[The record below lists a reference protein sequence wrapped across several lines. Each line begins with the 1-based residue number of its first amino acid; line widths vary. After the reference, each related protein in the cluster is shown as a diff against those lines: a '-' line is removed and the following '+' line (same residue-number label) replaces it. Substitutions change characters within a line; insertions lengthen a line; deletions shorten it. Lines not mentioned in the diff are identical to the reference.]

1 MDCAKA
7 GRLIRTLRLE
17 RGLTQAEL
25 VEVLCV
31 SPKTVSK
38 WENGCSSSSSTQN
51 GICRC
56 VLNAGGAG
64 FSFGTAQRKACCIS

>member
-25 VEVLCV
+25 AEVLCV

-38 WENGCSSSSSTQN
+38 WENGKGYPDISLLPALSDSL
-51 GICRC
+51 G
-56 VLNAGGAG
+56 VAP
-64 FSFGTAQRKACCIS
+64 GTLLLGELLSLIHI

>member
-25 VEVLCV
+25 AEVLCV

-38 WENGCSSSSSTQN
+38 WETGCSLSSSTRN

-56 VLNAGGAG
+56 ALNAGGTG
-64 FSFGTAQRKACCIS
+64 CFFGTAQRRVCCIS